1 MIHKKQGKLKREL
14 GLFDVFSIA
23 TGAMISSGIFILPGL
38 AHSRA
43 GPAAAFS
50 YFLAGCLAATGVLSQ
65 AELASAMPRAGGT
78 YFYITRSLGAG
89 AGTAAGLLL
98 WFSLAL
104 KSSFALVGMAVFIR
118 FFTTIN
124 ISFIAMGLTLL
135 FVILNILG
143 IKEAA
148 KFQVTLVVGLLIL
161 LVFYLLKGIGSM
173 DAHKILPF
181 VPNGWRAV
189 FSTAG
194 FVFISYGGVL
204 KIAAVAEE
212 VKNPGK
218 TIPKGMILA
227 LISIT
232 ILYTLVVLVTAGV
245 LDASK
250 LDNSLTPIY
259 DGAVAFFGKPGGILM
274 AIAAILAFISTANAG
289 IMAAS
294 RYPVAMARDKL
305 LPPFFARID
314 KKRNTPVISIIAT
327 GVIMIAVLF
336 LNLESL
342 VKIASTV
349 LILTFI
355 FDNINVI
362 VMRESKVGN
371 YLPQFKSP
379 LYPWLQIVGIIGFG
393 FLIIEMGIVQIAIAT
408 GLIILGFLWYMFYG
422 RLRTARDSALVRLLA
437 RITSKKL
444 TRNLLETELRQIIR
458 ERDGIVIDR
467 YDKLIEQAPV
477 LDIDEQI
484 SMDEFFKLAA
494 SEIAPILDENSEN
507 IYRLFVEREQESTT
521 VLTEGL
527 AIPHIIVDGSQ
538 KFAILLARAKN
549 GIRFSD
555 SPVPVKI
562 AIVMAGS
569 QDERNFYLKALAAT
583 VEAINSSHFEK
594 KWLSAGNERALKDII
609 IFGRKRRFL

>member
-1 MIHKKQGKLKREL
+1 MKNRQQGKLKREL
-14 GLFDVFSIA
+14 GLFDVYSIA
-23 TGAMISSGIFILPGL
+23 AGAMISSGIFILPGL
-38 AHSRA
+38 AHARA
-43 GPAAAFS
+43 GPAVAFS

-89 AGTAAGLLL
+89 AGTAAGLML
-98 WFSLAL
+98 WLSLAL
-104 KSSFALVGMAVFIR
+104 KSSFALIGMAVFIR
-118 FFTTIN
+118 FFTTLN
-124 ISFIAMGLTLL
+124 ISYIAMGLTVF

-143 IKEAA
+143 VKEAA
-148 KFQVTLVVGLLIL
+148 KFQVTLVIGLLAL
-161 LVFYLLKGIGSM
+161 LMFYLFIGTQSM
-173 DAHKILPF
+173 EAHKILPF

-232 ILYTLVVLVTAGV
+232 VLYTLVVLVTAGV

-250 LDNSLTPIY
+250 LDNSLHPIY

-305 LPPFFARID
+305 LPPIFSRINE
-314 KKRNTPVISIIAT
+314 KRNTPVISIVFT
-327 GVIMIAVLF
+327 GAIMIAVLS

-342 VKIASTV
+342 VKTASTV

-355 FDNINVI
+355 FDNLNVI
-362 VMRESKVGN
+362 VMRESRVGN

-379 LYPWLQIVGIIGFG
+379 LYPWLQIAGIIGFG
-393 FLIIEMGIVQIAIAT
+393 FLIVEMGILQIIISA
-408 GLIILGFLWYMFYG
+408 GLVIIGFLWYSIYG
-422 RLRTARDSALVRLLA
+422 RLRTAKDSALMRLLA
-437 RITSKKL
+437 RITSKEL
-444 TRNLLETELRQIIR
+444 TKNLLETELRQIIR
-458 ERDGIVIDR
+458 ERDGIVTDR
-467 YDKLIEQAPV
+467 YDKLVEQAPV

-484 SMDEFFKLAA
+484 SMHEFFKLAA
-494 SEIAPILDENSEN
+494 EKLAPILDENSE
-507 IYRLFVEREQESTT
+507 IIHKLLVEREQESTT
-521 VLTEGL
+521 ILTKGL
-527 AIPHIIVDGSQ
+527 AIPHIIIDGSQ

-549 GIRFSD
+549 GIMFPES
-555 SPVPVKI
+555 SEPVNI
-562 AIVMAGS
+562 LIVMAGS
-569 QDERNFYLKALAAT
+569 QDERNFYLKSLAAT

-594 KWLSAGNERALKDII
+594 KWLLAKNEHAFKDII
-609 IFGRKRRFL
+609 IFGRKRRFI

>member
-1 MIHKKQGKLKREL
+1 MKNRQQGKLKREL
-14 GLFDVFSIA
+14 GLFDVYSIA
-23 TGAMISSGIFILPGL
+23 AGAMISSGIFILPGL
-38 AHSRA
+38 AHARA
-43 GPAAAFS
+43 GPAVAFS

-89 AGTAAGLLL
+89 AGTAAGLML
-98 WFSLAL
+98 WLSLAL
-104 KSSFALVGMAVFIR
+104 KSSFALIGMAVFIR
-118 FFTTIN
+118 FFTTLN
-124 ISFIAMGLTLL
+124 ISYIAMGLTVF

-143 IKEAA
+143 VKEAA
-148 KFQVTLVVGLLIL
+148 KFQVTLVIGLLAL
-161 LVFYLLKGIGSM
+161 LMFYLFIGTQSM
-173 DAHKILPF
+173 EAHKILPF

-227 LISIT
+227 LVSIT
-232 ILYTLVVLVTAGV
+232 VLYTLVVLVTAGV

-250 LDNSLTPIY
+250 LDNSLHPIY

-305 LPPFFARID
+305 LPPIFSRINE
-314 KKRNTPVISIIAT
+314 KRNTPVISIVFT
-327 GVIMIAVLF
+327 GAIMIAVLS

-342 VKIASTV
+342 VKTASTV

-355 FDNINVI
+355 FDNLNVI
-362 VMRESKVGN
+362 VMRESRVGN

-379 LYPWLQIVGIIGFG
+379 LYPWLQIAGIIGFG
-393 FLIIEMGIVQIAIAT
+393 FLIVEMGILQIIISA
-408 GLIILGFLWYMFYG
+408 GLVIIGFLWYSIYG
-422 RLRTARDSALVRLLA
+422 RLRTAKDSALMRLLA
-437 RITSKKL
+437 RITSKEL
-444 TRNLLETELRQIIR
+444 TKNLLETELRQIIR
-458 ERDGIVIDR
+458 ERDGIVTDR
-467 YDKLIEQAPV
+467 YDKLVEQAPV

-484 SMDEFFKLAA
+484 SMHEFFKLAA
-494 SEIAPILDENSEN
+494 EKLAPILDENSE
-507 IYRLFVEREQESTT
+507 IIHKLLVEREQESTT
-521 VLTEGL
+521 ILTKGL
-527 AIPHIIVDGSQ
+527 AIPHIIIDGSQ

-549 GIRFSD
+549 GIMFPES
-555 SPVPVKI
+555 SEPVNI
-562 AIVMAGS
+562 LIVMAGS
-569 QDERNFYLKALAAT
+569 QDERNFYLKSLAAT

-594 KWLSAGNERALKDII
+594 KWLLAKNEHAFKDII
-609 IFGRKRRFL
+609 IFGRKRRFI